1 MLRTSDARG
10 SKTEYRKSQQVYL
23 KSRKAE
29 QAYARQLR
37 QVAKQVGTIVKGFVN
52 PKQVTDSTQLQNA
65 LSKYAELLRP
75 WAFSVANRMVQ
86 DVARR
91 DATMWADL
99 GADIGEQLRGEIETT
114 PTGQLFRQSINEQ
127 VDLITSLP
135 REAAQRVHKV
145 IIDGMSTGTRAST
158 VAQEVLKTGKV
169 TESRAMLIA
178 RTETSRIATEL
189 TAARARTA
197 GCTHFVWKTASDMDV
212 RPSHKELNNKIFA
225 FDDLPIVD
233 GQPLLP
239 GGTFNCRCF
248 AMPVLPEIYE

>member
-37 QVAKQVGTIVKGFVN
+37 QVAKQVGTIVKGFVS
-52 PKQVTDSTQLQNA
+52 PKQINDSTQLQNA
-65 LSKYAELLRP
+65 LSKYSEMLRP
-75 WAFSVANRMVQ
+75 WAVSVAKRMIE

-114 PTGQLFRQSINEQ
+114 PTGDLFRQSLNEQ

-145 IIDGMSTGTRAST
+145 IIDGMSSGARAST
-158 VAQEVLKTGKV
+158 IAQEVLKTGKV

-189 TAARARTA
+189 TAARAKTA
-197 GCTHFVWKTASDMDV
+197 GCTHFMWKTANDYDV
-212 RPSHKELNNKIFA
+212 RESHKKVANKIFA
-225 FDDLPIVD
+225 FDDLPIID

-239 GGTFNCRCF
+239 GGTFNCRCY
-248 AMPVLPEIYE
+248 AQPILPEINE

>member
-10 SKTEYRKSQQVYL
+10 SKTEYRKSQQIYL

-29 QAYARQLR
+29 AAYARQLR
-37 QVAKQVGTIVKGFVN
+37 QVAKQVGSIVKGFVN
-52 PKQVTDSTQLQNA
+52 PKEVTNSTQLQNA
-65 LSKYAELLRP
+65 LSKYADLLRP
-75 WAFSVANRMVQ
+75 WAVSVSERMFA

-114 PTGQLFRQSINEQ
+114 PTGDLFRRAVNEQ

-135 REAAQRVHKV
+135 RQAAERVHKV
-145 IIDGMSTGTRAST
+145 IIDGMSAGTRASDI
-158 VAQEVLKTGKV
+158 AKEVLKTGKV

-189 TAARARTA
+189 TAARAMTA
-197 GCTHFVWKTASDMDV
+197 QCTHFVWRTANDRDV
-212 RPSHKELNNKIFA
+212 RESHKKLNGKIFEIA
-225 FDDLPIVD
+225 NPPVVD

-239 GGTFNCRCF
+239 GGTYNCRCYLE
-248 AMPVLPEIYE
+248 PILPEIVE

>member
-10 SKTEYRKSQQVYL
+10 SKTEYRKSQQIYL

-29 QAYARQLR
+29 AAYARQLR
-37 QVAKQVGTIVKGFVN
+37 QVAKQVGSIVKGFVS
-52 PKQVTDSTQLQNA
+52 PKDIANSTQLQNA

-75 WAFSVANRMVQ
+75 WAVSVATRMVE

-114 PTGQLFRQSINEQ
+114 PTGQMFRQSINEQ

-135 REAAQRVHKV
+135 RQAAERVHKV
-145 IIDGMSTGTRAST
+145 IIDGMSSGTRAAT
-158 VAQEVLKTGKV
+158 IAQEVLRTGKV

-197 GCTHFVWKTASDMDV
+197 NCTHFVWRTANDRDV
-212 RPSHKELNNKIFA
+212 RESHQKVANKIFEIA
-225 FDDLPIVD
+225 NPPIVD

-239 GGTFNCRCF
+239 GGIYNCRCY
-248 AMPVLPEIYE
+248 MEPILPEINE

>member
-10 SKTEYRKSQQVYL
+10 SKTEYRKSQQIYL

-29 QAYARQLR
+29 AAYARQLR
-37 QVAKQVGTIVKGFVN
+37 QVAKQVGSIVRGFVS
-52 PKQVTDSTQLQNA
+52 PKDITNSTQLQNA

-75 WAFSVANRMVQ
+75 WAVSVATRMVE

-114 PTGQLFRQSINEQ
+114 PTGQMFRQSINEQ

-135 REAAQRVHKV
+135 RQAAERVHKV
-145 IIDGMSTGTRAST
+145 IIDGMSSGTRAAT
-158 VAQEVLKTGKV
+158 IAQEVLRTGKV

-197 GCTHFVWKTASDMDV
+197 NCTHFVWRTANDRDV
-212 RPSHKELNNKIFA
+212 RESHQKVANKIFEIA
-225 FDDLPIVD
+225 NPPIVD

-239 GGTFNCRCF
+239 GGIYNCRCY
-248 AMPVLPEIYE
+248 MEPILPEINE